1 MCICDI
7 MCVFEG
13 REGVS
18 PNAILKVIIS
28 YYIQTEET
36 YALYLFKKMS
46 SFSGDSR
53 SYISNDSGDLEQLVT
68 VPALKTIVL
77 KKECPVML
85 LVYLSNTL
93 VNGTKKQSLI
103 L

>member
-1 MCICDI
+1 
-7 MCVFEG
+7 
-13 REGVS
+13 
-18 PNAILKVIIS
+18 
-28 YYIQTEET
+28 
-36 YALYLFKKMS
+36 MS

-53 SYISNDSGDLEQLVT
+53 SYISNDSGDLKQLVT
-68 VPALKTIVL
+68 VPALKTLVL

-85 LVYLSNTL
+85 LVNLSDTL

>member
-1 MCICDI
+1 

-36 YALYLFKKMS
+36 NALYLFFKMS

-53 SYISNDSGDLEQLVT
+53 SYISNDSGDLKQLVT
-68 VPALKTIVL
+68 VPALKTLVL

-85 LVYLSNTL
+85 LVNLSDTL